1 MKNPFFYFIY
11 MFMKSY
17 QKFIAESVRSM
28 MKPKS
33 EEEILELMKG
43 KSLEKIFFHGSQNG
57 VLSLVELALNKGI
70 YINKKDNSD
79 IVSRTALIYA
89 SENGHIDIVKYLVEN
104 GADMNKEDNNF
115 INRLMVI
122 AMKKDITVWIM
133 DYNTNKWKKV
143 KQIYRYD
150 Y

>member
-1 MKNPFFYFIY
+1 MKKILILLSMLFLSVSLYSQQKEKFYEAVFAKDINGSRQVVLSDKTRVDIVTDT
-11 MFMKSY
+11 FAIEVDFADKW
-17 QKFIAESVRSM
+17 AESVGQSLYYGYVLDK
-28 MKPKS
+28 KP
-33 EEEILELMKG
+33 
-43 KSLEKIFFHGSQNG
+43 G
-57 VLSLVELALNKGI
+57 VLLV
-70 YINKKDNSD
+70 
-79 IVSRTALIYA
+79 V
-89 SENGHIDIVKYLVEN
+89 NG
-104 GADMNKEDNNF
+104 KEDNNF